1 MTFKKKTISQVVAV
15 ALCGTFAAAAQAAPV
30 VISNFN
36 TSAAIAD
43 AGYFSATAPGGLGLS
58 FMGREFVNHGTW
70 ASNYSLSVGGSLVA
84 VADEAVGGDTSNP
97 LGAVAI
103 PVGTAAEVNTNLPF
117 GAHGWTFTQTV
128 SIPSDGHVSVMVNL
142 TNNSGATASDVLW
155 GVGVDPDQ
163 GIPVG
168 GGFGTTNEILATGVT
183 GTAVR
188 ATSSD
193 GYSLTLRNTTSAGAD
208 AIAAY
213 VDTVF
218 GSCCAPIDPAFI
230 FATAQGV
237 GSYGFA
243 DHSINLAFDLGDI
256 APGETVTFGYEYV
269 MAVPEPETYAM
280 LLAGLGLIGF
290 SLRRRSA

>member
-1 MTFKKKTISQVVAV
+1 MTFKKNTISQVVAV

-70 ASNYSLSVGGSLVA
+70 ASNYSLSVGGALVA
-84 VADEAVGGDTSNP
+84 VADEAVGGDISNP
-97 LGAVAI
+97 LGALAYSVTGA
-103 PVGTAAEVNTNLPF
+103 VEVNTNI
-117 GAHGWTFTQTV
+117 GGKGDWGFTQVV
-128 SIPSDGHVSVMVNL
+128 SIPSDGHVAVSIQL
-142 TNNSGATASDVLW
+142 TNKSSSTASDVLW
-155 GVGVDPDQ
+155 SVGVDPDQ

-168 GGFGTTNEILATGVT
+168 GGFGTTNEILATGLT
-183 GTAVR
+183 STAVR

-230 FATAQGV
+230 FFTNQGV
-237 GSYGFA
+237 GNYGFN
-243 DHSINLAFDLGDI
+243 DHSINLAFDLGDVL
-256 APGETVTFGYEYV
+256 PGETVTFGYEYV

>member
-15 ALCGTFAAAAQAAPV
+15 ALCGTFAAATQAAPV

-43 AGYFSATAPGGLGLS
+43 AGYFSATESSGLGLS

-97 LGAVAI
+97 MGAVAI
-103 PVGTAAEVNTNLPF
+103 PVGSAVEVNTNLPF
-117 GAHGWTFTQTV
+117 GANGWVFTQTV

-142 TNNSGATASDVLW
+142 TNTSSSVANDVLW
-155 GVGVDPDQ
+155 SAGVDADQ

-193 GYSLTLRNTTSAGAD
+193 GWSLTLQNTTSAGAN
-208 AIAAY
+208 AIGAY

-230 FATAQGV
+230 FLTNQGV
-237 GSYGFA
+237 GNYGFA

-256 APGETVTFGYEYV
+256 LPGQTVTFGYEYI

>member
-1 MTFKKKTISQVVAV
+1 MNFKKKTISQVVAV
-15 ALCGTFAAAAQAAPV
+15 ALCGTFAAAVQAGPV
-30 VISNFN
+30 VISNYT

-43 AGYFSATAPGGLGLS
+43 AGYFSATEASGLGMS
-58 FMGREFVNHGTW
+58 FNGREYVNHGTW

-97 LGAVAI
+97 FGATAI
-103 PVGTAAEVNTNLPF
+103 PVGSAVVVNTNLPF

-128 SIPSDGHVSVMVNL
+128 SIPADGHVSVMINL
-142 TNNSGATASDVLW
+142 TNNSTSVANDVMW
-155 GVGVDPDQ
+155 SVGVDPDQ

-168 GGFGTTNEILATGVT
+168 GGFGTHNEILATG
-183 GTAVR
+183 GTDAAVR

-193 GYSLTLRNTTSAGAD
+193 GYILELHNTTSASAT

-230 FATAQGV
+230 FATNQAV
-237 GSYGFA
+237 GDYGFN
-243 DHSINLAFDLGDI
+243 DHSINLAFDLGNVN
-256 APGETVTFGYEYV
+256 PGQTVTIGYEYV

>member
-15 ALCGTFAAAAQAAPV
+15 ALCGTFAAATQAAPV

-43 AGYFSATAPGGLGLS
+43 AGYFSATAPGGLGMS

-70 ASNYSLSVGGSLVA
+70 ASNYSLSVGGALVA

-103 PVGTAAEVNTNLPF
+103 PVTGAVEVNTNLPF
-117 GAHGWTFTQTV
+117 GANGWTFTQTV
-128 SIPSDGHVSVMVNL
+128 SIPSDGHVSVMINL
-142 TNNSGATASDVLW
+142 TNTSSSVASDVLW
-155 GVGVDPDQ
+155 SVGVDPDQ
-163 GIPVG
+163 GVPFNG
-168 GGFGTTNEILATGVT
+168 DFATTNEILATGVT
-183 GTAVR
+183 GSAVK

-193 GYSLTLRNTTSAGAD
+193 GYSLTLQNTTSAGAN
-208 AIAAY
+208 AIGAY

-218 GSCCAPIDPAFI
+218 GSCCSPIDPAFI
-230 FATAQGV
+230 FAQNQGV
-237 GSYGFA
+237 GGYGFA
-243 DHSINLAFDLGDI
+243 DHSINLAYDLGDI
-256 APGETVTFGYEYV
+256 LPGQTVTFGYEYI

>member
-15 ALCGTFAAAAQAAPV
+15 ALCGTSAAATQAAPV

-43 AGYFSATAPGGLGLS
+43 AGYFSATESSGLGLS

-97 LGAVAI
+97 MGAVAI
-103 PVGTAAEVNTNLPF
+103 PVGSAVEVNTNLPF
-117 GAHGWTFTQTV
+117 GANGWVFTQTV

-142 TNNSGATASDVLW
+142 TNTSSSVANDVLW
-155 GVGVDPDQ
+155 SVGVDPDQ

-193 GYSLTLRNTTSAGAD
+193 GWSLTLQNTTSAGAN
-208 AIAAY
+208 AIGAY

-218 GSCCAPIDPAFI
+218 GSFCAPIDSAFI
-230 FATAQGV
+230 FLTNQGV
-237 GSYGFA
+237 GNYGFA

-256 APGETVTFGYEYV
+256 LPGQTVTFGYEYI